1 MHIFCHEAEYIMG
14 IYTLRCRSGQG
25 PIKMMYGTARRT
37 DNIDIKNIKISHST
51 GQVVLCKPWE

>member
-1 MHIFCHEAEYIMG
+1 MHIFWHEAEYIIG

-37 DNIDIKNIKISHST
+37 NNIDIENN
-51 GQVVLCKPWE
+51 